1 MHDDGDTVIGQNGLL
16 QAGRLLL
23 VLQRTGGKTDVAGT
37 LLHGGD
43 AGAGA
48 GGVVVD
54 GHTAVGGHEGLA
66 QCADDLLHRGGAVS
80 GHGAGDGGGVA
91 AVVVSGIVAA
101 VVAVAVAAGH
111 QAQSHDQRQR
121 KGNELFHNV
130 YLLFIWCRFVLDVS
144 SLQLT
149 AYGRCV
155 K

>member
-1 MHDDGDTVIGQNGLL
+1 MHDDGDAVIGQDGLL
-16 QAGRLLL
+16 QAGCLLL
-23 VLQRTGGKTDVAGT
+23 VLQRTGGKADVAGT

-54 GHTAVGGHEGLA
+54 GV
-66 QCADDLLHRGGAVS
+66 
-80 GHGAGDGGGVA
+80 AGFFLEH
-91 AVVVSGIVAA
+91 IVAA
-101 VVAVAVAAGH
+101 IVAVAVAAGH

-130 YLLFIWCRFVLDVS
+130 YLLFIWCRFVLEVS